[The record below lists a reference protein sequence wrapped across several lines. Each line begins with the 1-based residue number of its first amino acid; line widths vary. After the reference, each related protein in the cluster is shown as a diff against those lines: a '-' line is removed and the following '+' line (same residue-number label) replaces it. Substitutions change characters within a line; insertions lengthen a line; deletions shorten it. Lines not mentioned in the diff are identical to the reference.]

1 MKNDD
6 EFVRN
11 SLLKKELR
19 KRIQNKRNSLPIW
32 DRKKRSK
39 IIAEKF
45 FGTAYYNNSNNI
57 LIFYPFRSEVD
68 VTIIIRHALKNKKN
82 IILPRIHDQELKLFY
97 VDNLKKQLERGAYGI
112 MEPIIGLCRP
122 AKISDI
128 DLVVVPGIS
137 FDKNL
142 NRLGY
147 GGGYYD
153 KLLLHIPEGVKKIA
167 LCFDIQV
174 VDSIPVSEHDI
185 KVDILITDTKIY
197 HP

>member
-1 MKNDD
+1 MKNDN
-6 EFVRN
+6 ESERT
-11 SLLKKELR
+11 SLFKRDIR
-19 KRIQNKRNSLPIW
+19 KIIQNKRNSLPIR

-112 MEPIIGLCRP
+112 MEPTPSLCSP

-185 KVDILITDTKIY
+185 KVDILITDNKIY